1 MSNLRKEL
9 RSKILTFVGG
19 AFGLVAGLAWNDAVK
34 ELIQYLYPLQ
44 TNTVRAKF
52 IYAILITLIV
62 VLIIT
67 YLERVFK
74 TKESN
79 DGKPGN

>member
-67 YLERVFK
+67 YRERVFK